1 MADHRRHMVTSGR
14 VVEGGEA
21 VPLLGGPPRGVGQRE
36 QRPCR
41 CRESMWYL
49 LDLAVLC
56 CGISTTFCAY
66 NGAQQIITTL
76 LPSIGSLS
84 LGVIYSTFAV
94 ACTVA
99 PAVVRGMG
107 LKAAICINLLVL
119 SLWIASSLEPSVE
132 LAVPVAVSCGLFAA
146 AFWTAVPTYIAII
159 CGKYDRACEAEAE
172 ADGVATPDAATS
184 GGAQWVQSD
193 TSGGALQP
201 TNPISIVTKLSATL
215 KLAATDPRLTLM
227 IPLFLYQGAE
237 QVGIRRRAHL
247 PFAGS

>member
-1 MADHRRHMVTSGR
+1 
-14 VVEGGEA
+14 
-21 VPLLGGPPRGVGQRE
+21 
-36 QRPCR
+36 
-41 CRESMWYL
+41 
-49 LDLAVLC
+49 
-56 CGISTTFCAY
+56 
-66 NGAQQIITTL
+66 
-76 LPSIGSLS
+76 
-84 LGVIYSTFAV
+84 
-94 ACTVA
+94 
-99 PAVVRGMG
+99 
-107 LKAAICINLLVL
+107 
-119 SLWIASSLEPSVE
+119 
-132 LAVPVAVSCGLFAA
+132 VPVAVSCGLFAA

-172 ADGVATPDAATS
+172 ADGVATPDAAAS